1 MIRNGRFCCIC
12 LIIFLCTI
20 RDNCPPPQ
28 KAVQQPQPQHPAPPP
43 FSPILPRSADG
54 FSPRQHSTSVQQP
67 QQQQQQQQQ
76 QPKSIGSHH
85 YRSVPPAEPQYH
97 QQRHADGSQSWN
109 EWTQQLLVR
118 FLPVLVLVV
127 CFFCLVFV
135 GFLLP
140 LRYPSGGFRK
150 GLHPEILLFIFCP
163 QDQGGCSRFID

>member
-1 MIRNGRFCCIC
+1 MLVLSLASDCIDPCHGSFYLHFYPNETFCFQFCSVIRNGMFCCIC
-12 LIIFLCTI
+12 LIIFLYAI

-28 KAVQQPQPQHPAPPP
+28 KVVQQPQPQHPAPPP

-67 QQQQQQQQQ
+67 QQQQQQ

-118 FLPVLVLVV
+118 FLPVLVLLFY
-127 CFFCLVFV
+127 FFLS
-135 GFLLP
+135 L
-140 LRYPSGGFRK
+140 
-150 GLHPEILLFIFCP
+150 
-163 QDQGGCSRFID
+163 